1 MIACTAMVPFGL
13 TSVITYALS
22 VAAIV
27 ITGVVLIQ
35 GYRDTAAIHA
45 KLDEIIVA
53 LKETRNNASSGWNT
67 PSLRKSRPIWRGS
80 KWKRRRPI
88 KKLSRRGSPAP
99 ERYCGSQA
107 KCAGSGKR
115 KTGRGHMPAAGYRCD
130 RCAGGSDIGLFANIL
145 YASSN

>member
-1 MIACTAMVPFGL
+1 MNRFLFVIADFLSRPPGFYLIIVAMIACTAMVPFGL

-53 LKETRNNASSGWNT
+53 LKETSNNVVGLEHAE
-67 PSLRKSRPIWRGS
+67 PEE
-80 KWKRRRPI
+80 I
-88 KKLSRRGSPAP
+88 KAHLARL
-99 ERYCGSQA
+99 E
-107 KCAGSGKR
+107 
-115 KTGRGHMPAAGYRCD
+115 MEAAAAD
-130 RCAGGSDIGLFANIL
+130 RETKHGGVSDA
-145 YASSN
+145 